1 MWRKDRANLWAS
13 SSRQPMRRYQCTF
26 RKVASEHTTQENDRK
41 RNWSAP
47 MAVSFSFSR
56 NWQTTP
62 ADSEIP
68 KERKRPA
75 AVSGRLKS
83 GRHCLD
89 NIESAL
95 LVKWYHSCLPSNWP
109 GFDSRTTQNLLLF
122 HTERKA
128 CWILIP
134 AIGKFFTFSIFFCL
148 HFKMDAKKVAPK
160 VNGQLRPYY
169 LIQRARKV
177 NIQHLLLVQKQKLPI
192 NVSDFLLLSAV
203 Y

>member
-13 SSRQPMRRYQCTF
+13 SSRQPMLRYQCTF

-47 MAVSFSFSR
+47 MAVSHCFQLTDDASGQWDTQR
-56 NWQTTP
+56 
-62 ADSEIP
+62 
-68 KERKRPA
+68 ERACCR
-75 AVSGRLKS
+75 SGRLKS